1 MALCLGF
8 VNKINQDLCYL
19 REPEI
24 LALII
29 EASVYEI
36 FKSFKD
42 SQDYFIKSDFHSFL
56 IVCRTIVALVYNVLK
71 TFMEMNS
78 KLFDELTSSYKADR
92 QK

>member
-8 VNKINQDLCYL
+8 VNKNNQDLCYL

-29 EASVYEI
+29 EVSVYEI

-42 SQDYFIKSDFHSFL
+42 SQDYFLKSDFHSFL
-56 IVCRTIVALVYNVLK
+56 IVLQNHRGACI
-71 TFMEMNS
+71 
-78 KLFDELTSSYKADR
+78 
-92 QK
+92 

>member
-1 MALCLGF
+1 MANPGKMTGICKTTHIHGSLLGF

-24 LALII
+24 LALIN
-29 EASVYEI
+29 EASVHEI

-56 IVCRTIVALVYNVLK
+56 IVLQNHRGACI
-71 TFMEMNS
+71 
-78 KLFDELTSSYKADR
+78 
-92 QK
+92 

>member
-1 MALCLGF
+1 MARFLGF

-24 LALII
+24 LALIN

-42 SQDYFIKSDFHSFL
+42 SQDRIFTRF
-56 IVCRTIVALVYNVLK
+56 
-71 TFMEMNS
+71 
-78 KLFDELTSSYKADR
+78 
-92 QK
+92 